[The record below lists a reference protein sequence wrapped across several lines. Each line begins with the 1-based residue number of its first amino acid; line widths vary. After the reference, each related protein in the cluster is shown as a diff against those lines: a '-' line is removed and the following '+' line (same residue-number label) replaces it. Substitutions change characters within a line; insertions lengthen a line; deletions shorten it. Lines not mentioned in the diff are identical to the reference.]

1 MELHRENYKYSVQ
14 RFENVGFMFLY
25 QSKVKLLQ
33 SYLTCNSFFELFYFP
48 SAIWK
53 HKNCSISEG
62 EYEDRV
68 TIASTASEYPLAI
81 FGFREPPAPKHENC
95 LLG

>member
-53 HKNCSISEG
+53 HKNCSIVSVKSTSDLSG
-62 EYEDRV
+62 KN
-68 TIASTASEYPLAI
+68 ASAKL
-81 FGFREPPAPKHENC
+81 
-95 LLG
+95 

>member
-33 SYLTCNSFFELFYFP
+33 SYLTCNSFFELFNFP
-48 SAIWK
+48 SAFGSTRIVVL
-53 HKNCSISEG
+53 IEG
-62 EYEDRV
+62 ENEGRV
-68 TIASTASEYPLAI
+68 TIASTASEYPLA
-81 FGFREPPAPKHENC
+81 GF
-95 LLG
+95 LI